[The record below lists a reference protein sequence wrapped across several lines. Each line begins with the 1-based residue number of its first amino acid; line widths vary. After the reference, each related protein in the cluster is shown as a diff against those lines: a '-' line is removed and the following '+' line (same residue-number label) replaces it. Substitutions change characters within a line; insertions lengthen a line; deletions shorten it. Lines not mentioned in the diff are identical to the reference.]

1 MDKLKVLIGDNSM
14 SFGTICSEILTKENV
29 DVTLVPKDGNS
40 VLEAIKEL
48 QPDIVAMESFMAQLD
63 AIGVLKALN
72 QSGTPLPKIIVTSGY
87 DNKYIE
93 NEVMSNG
100 AYFYMLKPFDM
111 NDFCERILSIGG
123 VSENHR
129 PDPMSQTETDLEAIV
144 TDVILHIGIPAHI
157 KGYHY
162 IREAIMLSV
171 NDSQMINS
179 VTKLLYPTI
188 AKQFDTTSSR
198 VERAIRHAIEIAWD
212 RGDVDTLDS
221 YFGYTI
227 NNGRGKPTNSE
238 FIAMIADKLRLK
250 LKRQRSIVI

>member
-1 MDKLKVLIGDNSM
+1 MRKIKVLIGDNSM
-14 SFGTICSEILTKENV
+14 GFGVLCRSILEKDGI
-29 DVTLVPKDGNS
+29 DVTTVPKDGNKILDS
-40 VLEAIKEL
+40 IRAES
-48 QPDIVAMESFMAQLD
+48 PDVVVMESFMAQLD
-63 AIGVLKALN
+63 AIGVLKNLN
-72 QSGTPLPKIIVTSGY
+72 MSGYPLPKIIVTSGY

-93 NEVMSNG
+93 NEVMNNG

-111 NDFCERILSIGG
+111 NDLCDRVKSIAGVAERQ
-123 VSENHR
+123 
-129 PDPMSQTETDLEAIV
+129 QTETTEVLGNDLEAIV

-171 NDSQMINS
+171 NDPNMINS
-179 VTKLLYPTI
+179 ITKLLYPTI
-188 AKQFDTTSSR
+188 AKEFDTTSSR

-238 FIAMIADKLRLK
+238 FIAMISDKLRLQ
-250 LKRQRSIVI
+250 LKKKYSMVK